1 MLPRAMS
8 KKGPGSK
15 APAIKHPKKEKKE
28 SKKVKKE
35 KKKAK

>member
-15 APAIKHPKKEKKE
+15 APAKHPKKEKKE

-35 KKKAK
+35 KNKAK